1 MLDIIKSYIS
11 NEKFYIIIMGS
22 AIYIK
27 NYSKIINIADDEII
41 IEISGTLY
49 IKQRA
54 GQKRLHQREKSRQEE
69 KNKVQER
76 KEEINGTESNPD
88 RSQKTGLLL

>member
-11 NEKFYIIIMGS
+11 NEKFYIIIMDS

-49 IKQRA
+49 KIK
-54 GQKRLHQREKSRQEE
+54 GSSFSLTKSINREL
-69 KNKVQER
+69 
-76 KEEINGTESNPD
+76 EIKGYVESVD
-88 RSQKTGLLL
+88 KL